1 MICFV
6 KKCVAISVGIVSTA
20 HGFDWLVGKW
30 AVTPNFLGARK
41 GQSGS
46 DLIVAVQNELQLTKL
61 S

>member
-6 KKCVAISVGIVSTA
+6 KKCVAVSVGIVRTA

-41 GQSGS
+41 GQSC
-46 DLIVAVQNELQLTKL
+46 LIVAVQNELQLTKL